1 MVCEPVSV
9 YHELPGQRLSGLAT
23 RIAQM
28 RGSPIETIGAADL
41 LLRDAD
47 GAYLRILEADQTVY
61 LHPRTTRPAGPAIE
75 VGSDTLP
82 DVVLEV
88 DNTTDVRRG
97 KLALY
102 ESWGFPEVWVEV
114 PEQAS
119 PSRPAGLRPGLTI
132 HLLESGRFR
141 PAASSR
147 AFPGWTAQEIH
158 QALNEREVSYVTMAA
173 LRRVGRTLGAAVG
186 TGPDNDPLL
195 RAERLQSHAKG
206 RAEGHAEGHAE
217 GRAEGHAEGRA
228 EGHAEGRAEGH
239 AEGRAEGHAEGRAE
253 GHAEGR
259 AEGHAE
265 GRAEGHAEGRAEG
278 HAEGR
283 AEGHAEG
290 RAEGHAEGRAEGH
303 AEGRA
308 EGHAEGR
315 AEGHAEGR
323 AEGHAEGRAEGRTE
337 ALVETQRDAVLQVL
351 QVLKLR
357 GLPVSA
363 TFPRRLVEFKAVST
377 ATLVQA
383 ALDCRDE
390 ADFLRLLRQQQH

>member
-1 MVCEPVSV
+1 MAEYRATTVPRPAEHEAPPLEFPGCRPVRISRAEIADCERRIEYWDAATEVAMVCDPVSV

-47 GAYLRILEADQTVY
+47 GAYLRIMEADQTVY

-119 PSRPAGLRPGLTI
+119 PSRPAGRRPGLTI
-132 HLLESGRFR
+132 HLLQGGRFR
-141 PAASSR
+141 TASSSL
-147 AFPGWTAQEIH
+147 AFPSWTAQEIH
-158 QALNEREVSYVTMAA
+158 LALNEHEVSYITMTA
-173 LRRVGRTLGAAVG
+173 LRRVGRTLGAVVG
-186 TGPDNDPLL
+186 TGPDDDPLL
-195 RAERLQSHAKG
+195 REERQQSHAKG
-206 RAEGHAEGHAE
+206 R
-217 GRAEGHAEGRA
+217 
-228 EGHAEGRAEGH
+228 
-239 AEGRAEGHAEGRAE
+239 
-253 GHAEGR
+253 
-259 AEGHAE
+259 
-265 GRAEGHAEGRAEG
+265 
-278 HAEGR
+278 
-283 AEGHAEG
+283 
-290 RAEGHAEGRAEGH
+290 
-303 AEGRA
+303 
-308 EGHAEGR
+308 
-315 AEGHAEGR
+315 
-323 AEGHAEGRAEGRTE
+323 TE
-337 ALVETQRDAVLQVL
+337 AVVETQRDAVL

-363 TFPRRLVEFKAVST
+363 AFPRRLAEFRAAST
-377 ATLVQA
+377 AALMQA
-383 ALDCRDE
+383 ALNCRDE
-390 ADFLRLLRQQQH
+390 ADFLRLIRQEQH